1 MWGFIMKNK
10 KVYIILSI
18 FIILL
23 IISIFIY
30 VKHNKKKRK
39 ITNEYPIISLKGNN
53 IMDINV
59 SENFEEPGYSAYDE
73 IDGDITDKVM
83 IKNNVDF
90 NTPGTYEILYK
101 VTNSKGNSVEIK
113 RFITINQAI
122 NIEYKEIYDSID
134 NTVHGWG
141 TNNKQDGQRPNTD
154 LSNEELKKYNAYA
167 MGNDEKVIYL
177 TFDEGNLESYLPEIV
192 DILNKNDIKATFFL
206 CRGFIKNN
214 PELMIEMIEKGHSVG
229 NHTANHISMPTLA
242 NSENFEKYLKELSLT
257 EEAFKEITGKSMDR
271 IYREP
276 RGEYSLRSLSIIKD
290 LGYSTYFWSAA
301 YKDWDDKLTKEQ
313 ALQEMINHVHN
324 GAIYL
329 LHPNSKGNY
338 LALDDFIKQMKEQGY
353 TFDLVRNIK

>member
-1 MWGFIMKNK
+1 MKK
-10 KVYIILSI
+10 KKLYIIL
-18 FIILL
+18 FICIIMLS
-23 IISIFIY
+23 ISIFLFY
-30 VKHNKKKRK
+30 KFNNKKSKMV
-39 ITNEYPIISLKGNN
+39 NQYPIINLNGKN
-53 IMDINV
+53 IIDIDLPQDFV
-59 SENFEEPGYSAYDE
+59 EPGYSAYDE
-73 IDGDITDKVM
+73 TDGDITDKVI
-83 IKNNVDF
+83 IKNNIDLS
-90 NTPGTYEILYK
+90 TPGTYEILYT
-101 VTNSKGNSVEIK
+101 VTNSKGNSVEAK
-113 RFITINQAI
+113 RFVTTKKAN

-141 TNNKQDGQRPNTD
+141 TNNKKDGKRPNTD
-154 LSNEELKKYNAYA
+154 MSNEELKKYNAYA
-167 MGNDEKVIYL
+167 MGSDEKVIYL

-214 PELMIEMIEKGHSVG
+214 PELMVEMLEKGHSIG
-229 NHTANHISMPTLA
+229 NHTANHMSMPTLA
-242 NSENFEKYLKELSLT
+242 NSENFKKYLKELSLT
-257 EEAFKEITGKSMDR
+257 EEAFKEITGESMDR

-276 RGEYSLRSLSIIKD
+276 RGEYSLRSLTIIQD

-353 TFDLVRNIK
+353 TFDLVKNIK